1 MIKIAVSGA
10 AGRIGKTIYTTLIGS
25 DKFEIVLGVDTPGA
39 GDMPYPVY

>member
-25 DKFEIVLGVDTPGA
+25 DKFEIVFGVDARGA
-39 GDMPYPVY
+39 GDLP